1 MPPLPRLLSVATAA
15 PPFELKQEEVLPAAV
30 SHFGPQNASFQR
42 LMTVYANAAIDTRR
56 SVMPLDWYGRD
67 HSFAERNALFLE
79 HAVTLLEEA
88 ALKATEAAGL
98 TLDDIDGLVVVSS
111 SGIATP
117 SLDALLM
124 EKMKLRRDMMRL
136 PIFGLG
142 CAGGTL
148 GLGRTAAMAR
158 GTPAAKY
165 LFLVVELCGLTFRHN
180 DFSKS
185 NIVATA
191 LFADGAAGAVVGCEG
206 DGPAIRGWGE
216 HTWPASLDIM
226 GWDVRDD
233 GLAVV
238 FSRDIPHLVRTQM
251 RPATDAFLAK
261 QGLSHDQIGGYIC
274 HPGGIK
280 VVEALEELYGLPAGG
295 LTHSRDVLRRFGN
308 MSAATVMFVLA
319 DTLKEQQE
327 KLYLMQSL
335 GPGFTA
341 GFLLLDTRRD
351 AA

>member
-1 MPPLPRLLSVATAA
+1 MTPLPRLLSAVTAA
-15 PPFELKQEEVLPAAV
+15 PPHVLRQEEVLPAAV

-56 SVMPLDWYGRD
+56 SCMPLEWYGRD

-79 HAVTLLEEA
+79 HAVTLLENA
-88 ALKATEAAGL
+88 AVRATEAAGL
-98 TLDDIDGLVVVSS
+98 TLDEIDGLVVVSS

-124 EKMKLRRDMMRL
+124 ERMQLRRDMMRL

-148 GLGRTAAMAR
+148 GLGRAAALAR
-158 GTPAAKY
+158 GTPTARY
-165 LFLVVELCGLTFRHN
+165 LFLVVEVCGLTFRHN

-191 LFADGAAGAVVGCEG
+191 LFADGAAGAVVSCEG
-206 DGPAIRGWGE
+206 DGPTIRGWGE
-216 HTWPASLDIM
+216 HTWPGSLDIM

-238 FSRDIPHLVRTQM
+238 FSRDIPHLVRTKM
-251 RPATDAFLAK
+251 RAATDHFLAR
-261 QGLSHDQIGGYIC
+261 QDLGLGDIGGFIC

-295 LTHSRDVLRRFGN
+295 LTHSRGVLRRFGN

-319 DTLKEQQE
+319 DTLADREE

-341 GFLLLDTRRD
+341 GFLLLDTRPT
-351 AA
+351 